1 MQLKLAL
8 AWNRIDAAKS
18 LVSDLLKYTVFSPS
32 KLLLDDLMETAI
44 QNDQADFVKLFMTV
58 ENGIRF
64 DEFLTPNRIRDFY
77 AKVCVAHNQDTNSK

>member
-1 MQLKLAL
+1 M
-8 AWNRIDAAKS
+8 
-18 LVSDLLKYTVFSPS
+18 V
-32 KLLLDDLMETAI
+32 TAI

-64 DEFLTPNRIRDFY
+64 CDFLTPKRICDFY